1 MNLVNILQDVTNIA
15 IQDCQIQ
22 EITLDSRQ
30 AKPGYLFCAINGY
43 NIDARKFIP
52 QVIEQKA
59 SAILSACNDG
69 DEEYVEVV
77 DGIQIIHINNLYE
90 KLSLIAGNF
99 YQHPS
104 KKLSLVGI
112 TGTNGKTTIA
122 QIVAQWTHLLGRS
135 SASMGTIGNGFYG
148 QELTASENTT
158 GSAFDVQ
165 KNLKNFYDNK
175 ANVVTMEVSSHG
187 LTQNRVNSLDF
198 DIAIFNNLTQD
209 HLDYH
214 KTMDAYFDA
223 KALLF
228 TKLDPKFKIINIDDE
243 YGQKLV
249 EMIEDKSTIVA
260 VSTKQTDLEDKFDK
274 FIYVKS
280 VQYSN
285 KGTYISFKS
294 NLAESVITTQLI
306 GPFNVCNVLMGLA
319 IMLAAGYNAE
329 DVIHAANS
337 LKPVVGRMEIFKKA
351 GKAPIIVDYAHTPD
365 ALEKALIAT
374 LNHTAGQLW
383 CIFGCGG
390 DRDATKRPLMAKAAE
405 KIADKII
412 ITNDNPRTEN
422 AENIINDIKQ
432 GLSNQDKAVVITN
445 RFEAIE
451 YAYQNASSK
460 DMILVA
466 GKGHEDY
473 QIIGTEKLHYSDRES
488 AKTILNLK

>member
-1 MNLVNILQDVTNIA
+1 MNLVNILNNVTNVA
-15 IQDCQIQ
+15 VQDCEIKN
-22 EITLDSRQ
+22 ITLDSRQ
-30 AKPGYLFCAINGY
+30 AKPGFLFCAINGY
-43 NIDARKFIP
+43 NVDARKFIP
-52 QVIEQKA
+52 QAIEQGV
-59 SAILSACNDG
+59 SVILAGCD
-69 DEEYVEVV
+69 DENEYVELI
-77 DGIQIIHINNLYE
+77 DGVQVIHINNLYE

-99 YQHPS
+99 YNHPS
-104 KKLSLVGI
+104 KGLSLVGI

-122 QIVAQWTHLLGRS
+122 QIVAQWTYLLGRR

-148 QELTASENTT
+148 EEISVSDNTT

-165 KNLKNFYDNK
+165 KNLRHFRDNK

-187 LTQNRVNSLDF
+187 LVQGRVDAVDF
-198 DIAIFNNLTQD
+198 DVAVFNNLTQD

-214 KTMDAYFDA
+214 KTMDSYFEA
-223 KALLF
+223 KTLLF
-228 TKLDPKFKIINIDDE
+228 TKLNPQYKIINIDDE
-243 YGQKLV
+243 YGRKLLDL
-249 EMIEDKSTIVA
+249 IEDKSSIIA
-260 VSTKQTDLEDKFDK
+260 VSTKQVDLEEKFEK

-319 IMLAAGYNAE
+319 IMLAAGYNPQ
-329 DVIHAANS
+329 DVIHAANN
-337 LKPVVGRMEIFKKA
+337 LKPVVGRMEIFKKT
-351 GKAPIIVDYAHTPD
+351 GKASIIVDYAHTPD
-365 ALEKALIAT
+365 ALEKAIQAT
-374 LNHTAGQLW
+374 LNHTLGQLW

-390 DRDATKRPLMAKAAE
+390 DRDATKRPLMAQAAE
-405 KIADKII
+405 KFADRVI

-422 AENIINDIKQ
+422 SDKIIEDIKA
-432 GLSNQDKAVVITN
+432 GLSNPDKAIVIKN

-451 YAYQNASSK
+451 HASQNASSK

-488 AKTILNLK
+488 AKTILNIK

>member
-15 IQDCQIQ
+15 IQDCQID

-30 AKPGYLFCAINGY
+30 AKPGSLFCAINGY
-43 NIDARKFIP
+43 NVDARKFIP
-52 QVIEQKA
+52 QAIEQKA
-59 SAILSACNDG
+59 AAILSACDDNN
-69 DEEYVEVV
+69 EHVEVV
-77 DGIQIIHINNLYE
+77 NGIQIIHINNLYE

-104 KKLSLVGI
+104 KRLSLVGI

-122 QIVAQWTHLLGRS
+122 QIVAQWTHLLGRK
-135 SASMGTIGNGFYG
+135 SASMGTIGNGMYG

-158 GSAFDVQ
+158 GSAFDIQ
-165 KNLKNFYDNK
+165 KNLRNFYDNK

-187 LTQNRVNSLDF
+187 LTQFRANALDF
-198 DIAIFNNLTQD
+198 DVAVFNNLTQD

-214 KTMDAYFDA
+214 KTMDAYFNA

-228 TKLDPKFKIINIDDE
+228 TKLNPKFKIINIDDE
-243 YGQKLV
+243 YGKKLI
-249 EMIEDKSTIVA
+249 EMIEDKSSIVA
-260 VSTKQTDLEDKFDK
+260 VSTKQKDLEEHFEK

-294 NLAESVITTQLI
+294 NIAESVITTQLI

-329 DVIHAANS
+329 DVFHAANS

-351 GKAPIIVDYAHTPD
+351 SKAPIIVDYAHTPD
-365 ALEKALIAT
+365 ALEKALQAT
-374 LNHTAGQLW
+374 LNHTVGQLW

-390 DRDATKRPLMAKAAE
+390 DRDTTKRPLMAQAAE

-422 AENIINDIKQ
+422 ADNIIEDIKA
-432 GLSNQDKAVVITN
+432 GLSNPENAVVIKN

-451 YAYQNASSK
+451 YASKNASSK

-473 QIIGTEKLHYSDRES
+473 QVIGTEKLHYSDRES
-488 AKTILNLK
+488 AKTILNIK